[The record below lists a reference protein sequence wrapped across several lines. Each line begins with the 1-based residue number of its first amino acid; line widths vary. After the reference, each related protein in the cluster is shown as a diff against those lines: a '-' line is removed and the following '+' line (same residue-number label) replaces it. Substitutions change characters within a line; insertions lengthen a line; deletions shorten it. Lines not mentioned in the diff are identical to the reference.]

1 MKTWFI
7 DCESIGFHGVPVL
20 LQYAVDDGPTILHHL
35 WLEPI
40 EKTLSLI
47 RQIVA
52 ERVVAHNLRFDFFL
66 LAKFFNMWVEVEQ
79 AHLTPL
85 QYLEAFGLEALVEL
99 EWQSQRGACLR
110 PHAAVDTMILS
121 QKGKYQS
128 LIMDSKPIYVRRV
141 PRMLCHEIREE
152 LEAHTNLPSIL
163 FAASNNADKW
173 RIEERKDEN
182 TGELD
187 PNWVDLKLV
196 FNPSNGLK
204 DLAKHI
210 LNYEPF
216 ARFDELAETRK
227 PGELGYAPYTKLIAD
242 ENLLV
247 RDGIDPALTGKPT
260 WPLLVYEHVAHWEND
275 ADAQHYAEDDVNMLR
290 KLYEHFGAPEN
301 DEDSELAAQVAVCR
315 LRGFA
320 LDLDKVN
327 ENCTKAKA
335 IVANAKLNVNSPLQV
350 KGYVA
355 QALDPMEQIIVHKG
369 CDQKI
374 IDEIKNEFTLDSQE
388 ECYCENG
395 LVRDIQDTDPSARV
409 TCPRCEGVGTVGP
422 GPMPVVKRV
431 LHVEEVRKNIKR
443 IQMCEK
449 LLIAKRLY
457 ASFKVI
463 GAKSGRMSGA
473 DDLNPQGVDRS
484 NDMRSMFTLADEG
497 EILSGGDFSSQE
509 LSVMATAFHDEDL
522 VRDMSEGKSLHGIF
536 ATCLD
541 DTRTYDEVMEGKEEG
556 ISWAKKLY
564 NTAKSFVYASSYG
577 GTPEGIAKR
586 LGLQPEIAIKAYNI
600 MTGKYPQMSHTR
612 KTITDRF
619 SSLTREGEKGGFQY
633 HDVTTYV
640 ESMYGFRRYFDTEYD
655 IQRQI
660 LSLMENMPQAW
671 KDDDRKV
678 IRDTKKNRVQTLS
691 GAITSA
697 LYGAA
702 FSVQNRVI
710 RAALNHLIQ
719 SASRTI
725 TMGLHY
731 RVWGVQPRGVHPFK
745 LSLMSIHDEL
755 QVVSGPEMIEPIF
768 NEAATYVT
776 EIEAQVPLIS
786 LEWAHGMKSWA
797 EKGAAGV
804 KLGWSEEK
812 VVAAA

>member
-1 MKTWFI
+1 MLTYFT
-7 DCESIGFHGVPVL
+7 DTETIGFHGIPVL
-20 LQYAVDDGPTILHHL
+20 LQYAINSGPVILHHL
-35 WLEPI
+35 WRQPI
-40 EKTLSLI
+40 AKSLAVI
-47 RQIVA
+47 EDITNN
-52 ERVVAHNLRFDFFL
+52 RVVAHNLRFDWFH
-66 LAKFFNMWVEVEQ
+66 LAKFYNTFTQ
-79 AHLTPL
+79 APDHGLTPL
-85 QYLEAFGLEALVEL
+85 DYSVEQWVEWEWESQFGV
-99 EWQSQRGACLR
+99 CLR
-110 PHAAVDTMILS
+110 PHAAVDTLIMA

-128 LIMDSKPIYVRRV
+128 ILMDSKPVYVRRV
-141 PRMLCHEIREE
+141 PRMICHEIRET
-152 LEAHTNLPSIL
+152 LEAHTDLPGIL
-163 FAASNNADKW
+163 FAGSNNADKW
-173 RIEERKDEN
+173 RIEERKDET

-204 DLAKHI
+204 DLATHI
-210 LNYEPF
+210 LGYEPF
-216 ARFDELAETRK
+216 ARFDELAQTRK
-227 PGELGYAPYTKLIAD
+227 PGEIGYAPYVKLIAD
-242 ENLLV
+242 ENYLV
-247 RDGIDPALTGKPT
+247 REGIDADQTGKPT
-260 WPLLVYEHVAHWEND
+260 WPILVHEHVRHWETD
-275 ADAQHYAEDDVNMLR
+275 ADAQRYAEDDITMLR
-290 KLYEHFGAPEN
+290 KLYEHFEAPAN

-320 LDLDKVN
+320 IDLDKVN
-327 ENCTKAKA
+327 ENYEKAKA
-335 IVANAKLNVNSPLQV
+335 VVASAQLNVNSPLQV

-388 ECYCENG
+388 ECYCDNG
-395 LVRDIQDTDPSARV
+395 VAFKGTEHETQ
-409 TCPRCEGVGTVGP
+409 CPRCEGVGTVGP

-431 LHVEEVRKNIKR
+431 KHVEEIRKNIKR

-449 LLIAKRLY
+449 LLVAKRLY

-484 NDMRSMFTLADEG
+484 GDMRSMFTFADEG

-522 VRDMSEGKSLHGIF
+522 VRDMQQGKSLHGIF

-541 DTRTYDEVMEGKEEG
+541 DTKTYDEVMEGKDNNVP
-556 ISWAKKLY
+556 WAKKLY

-600 MTGKYPQMSHTR
+600 MMGKYPQMGHTR

-619 SSLTREGEKGGFQY
+619 SSLTREGDKGGFEY
-633 HDVTTYV
+633 NPVTTYV

-671 KDDDRKV
+671 KDDPRKV
-678 IRDTKKNRVQTLS
+678 VRDTKKGRQQTLS
-691 GAITSA
+691 GAIISA

-731 RVWGVQPRGVHPFK
+731 RVWGVQPKGIHPFK

-755 QVVSGPEMIEPIF
+755 QVVSPPEMVEPIF
-768 NEAATYVT
+768 HEAEQYVA
-776 EIEAQVPLIS
+776 EVEAQVPLIS
-786 LEWAHGMKSWA
+786 LEWASGMKSWA
-797 EKGAAGV
+797 EKGAEGTI
-804 KLGWSEEK
+804 LGWTEDK
-812 VVAAA
+812 VTQVA

>member
-1 MKTWFI
+1 M
-7 DCESIGFHGVPVL
+7 PVL
-20 LQYAVDDGPTILHHL
+20 LQFAINQGPVILHHL
-35 WLEPI
+35 WQQPI
-40 EKTLSLI
+40 YKTISI
-47 RQIVA
+47 IEDIVNN
-52 ERVVAHNLRFDFFL
+52 RVVAHNLRFDWFHL
-66 LAKFFNMWVEVEQ
+66 SKFYNTFIQIEDKSI
-79 AHLTPL
+79 TPL
-85 QYLEAFGLEALVEL
+85 EYLDQFGFAALVEL
-99 EWQSQRGACLR
+99 EWNSQFGVCLR
-110 PHAAVDTMILS
+110 PHAAVDTLILA
-121 QKGKYQS
+121 QKGRYQS
-128 LIMDSKPIYVRRV
+128 ILMDSKPVYLRRV
-141 PRMLCHEIREE
+141 PRVLSHEIREE
-152 LEAHTNLPSIL
+152 LEQHTDLPGIL
-163 FAASNNADKW
+163 FAGSANTDKW
-173 RIEERKDEN
+173 RIEERKDET

-196 FNPSNGLK
+196 FTPRNGLK

-210 LNYEPF
+210 LGYEPF

-227 PGELGYAPYTKLIAD
+227 PGEVGFAPFVKLIAD
-242 ENLLV
+242 DNLLV
-247 RDGIDPALTGKPT
+247 REGVDPDLTGKPT
-260 WPLLVYEHVAHWEND
+260 WPLLVHEHVAHWEND
-275 ADAQHYAEDDVNMLR
+275 ADAQHYAEDDITMLR
-290 KLYEHFGAPEN
+290 DLYGHFESPEN

-320 LDLDKVN
+320 IDLDKVRAN
-327 ENCTKAKA
+327 YEKAKA
-335 IVANAKLNVNSPLQV
+335 VVANAQLNVNSPLQV
-350 KGYVA
+350 KGFVA

-374 IDEIKNEFTLDSQE
+374 IDEIKNEFTLDAVE
-388 ECYCENG
+388 ECYCDNGTVFENTEHAM
-395 LVRDIQDTDPSARV
+395 R
-409 TCPRCEGVGTVGP
+409 CPRCEGVGTVGP

-431 LHVEEVRKNIKR
+431 LHVEEIRKNIKR
-443 IQMCEK
+443 IQLCEK

-484 NDMRSMFTLADEG
+484 NDMRCMFTFADEG

-522 VRDMSEGKSLHGIF
+522 VRDMQLGKSLHGIF

-541 DTRTYDEVMEGKEEG
+541 DTRTYDEVMEGKDEG

-577 GTPEGIAKR
+577 GTPEGIARR
-586 LGLQPEIAIKAYNI
+586 LGLQPEIAIKAYNL
-600 MTGKYPQMSHTR
+600 MMGKYPQMGHTR

-619 SSLTREGEKGGFQY
+619 SSLTREGDKGGFEY
-633 HDVTTYV
+633 RPVTTYV

-660 LSLMENMPQAW
+660 LSLMENIPQAW

-691 GAITSA
+691 GAIISA

-731 RVWGVQPRGVHPFK
+731 RVWELQPKGIHPFK
-745 LSLMSIHDEL
+745 LSLMSVHDEL
-755 QVVSGPEMIEPIF
+755 IVVSPQPMVPVVR
-768 NEAATYVT
+768 EAAHGYVN
-776 EIEAQVPLIS
+776 EIEQQIPLIAI
-786 LEWAHGMKSWA
+786 EWAVNCPSWA
-797 EKGAAGV
+797 SLKGGGNPADKEVFGWTLEKSVEAA
-804 KLGWSEEK
+804 
-812 VVAAA
+812 